1 MCEPTTLVALTG
13 MSAGAAST
21 TALAIQ
27 GVSAVTS
34 AASAIDQ
41 SNKQN
46 EAVARNAQ
54 SAKDAYFLK
63 SKQTNLRVL
72 QEQTQAAQQKRDAD
86 LKALKSQ
93 GTAAA
98 AAAGAGVQG
107 VDVDRLLNDFERS
120 EGVLADRIEQR
131 LEGMQQQAEMN
142 KLGFQSEAQNRIN
155 SMQPIGFAE
164 TLFNVVEPI
173 AGFAVNYADTKAR
186 YADLEN

>member
-46 EAVARNAQ
+46 EAVA
-54 SAKDAYFLK
+54 S
-63 SKQTNLRVL
+63 
-72 QEQTQAAQQKRDAD
+72 
-86 LKALKSQ
+86 KALKSQ

-173 AGFAVNYADTKAR
+173 AGFAVNYADTTAR